1 MEMDYSTYAQLV
13 GCANVEM
20 PAPESFYPQINGGG
34 PWSVMQNHETTNQH
48 VSGNFQQTRQIH
60 ENMSEGFHNTNVNRP
75 SQSPYQAS
83 GASAYRGMARERK
96 RIREMQA
103 RNGLYSPMDDPTRY
117 SSGYGQWSGSNYP
130 SYAANGMN
138 GNSYW

>member
-20 PAPESFYPQINGGG
+20 PAPESFYPEINGGR
-34 PWSVMQNHETTNQH
+34 PWSVMQNPEMPNQN
-48 VSGNFQQTRQIH
+48 VSGNFGQTHQIY
-60 ENMSEGFHNTNVNRP
+60 ENMSEGSHNTNVNRQNP
-75 SQSPYQAS
+75 SSYQGS

-103 RNGLYSPMDDPTRY
+103 RNGLYSPMDDSARY
-117 SSGYGQWSGSNYP
+117 RSGDGQSSSSNYS